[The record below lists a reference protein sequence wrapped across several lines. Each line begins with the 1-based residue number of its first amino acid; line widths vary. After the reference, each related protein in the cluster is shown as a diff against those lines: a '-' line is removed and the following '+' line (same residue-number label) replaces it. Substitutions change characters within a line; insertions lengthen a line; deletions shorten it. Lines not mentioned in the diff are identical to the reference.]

1 MRYRLIIGTLLLM
14 IVSGC
19 NMDAN
24 TTDSQQPTF
33 TPLPNIIPI
42 STESVAA
49 NDPTP
54 VIASCGDI
62 ISDIQAQRAE
72 VSRTLPNGKP
82 FPGKSPQT
90 IENKGK
96 GHKTKDGRIEVMI
109 QFTPDSA
116 PNERN
121 QYINDIGGTSRRQ
134 IDVLNTYV
142 VILNPNSTLESLP
155 ESAIVIQAEIN
166 STAVA
171 TQITPNDPRYAE
183 QWSLSVIGLPQAWEG
198 ISSNA
203 VTIAVIDSGVCSNHP
218 DLQGRI
224 IAGYDF
230 VDEDSDPSDM
240 FGHGCGVAGVI
251 AANSNN
257 SMGIAGT
264 TPSAQ
269 IMPLRVLDASGLGN
283 YADISAAIVHAADNG
298 ANIINMSLA
307 GTNYSQVMADAIAY
321 AVSRGVQI
329 VASAGNHGSDG
340 VFYPAAY
347 PSVVSVGSIDPDLSH
362 SSFSNYGANVDIW
375 APGRDILTTSI
386 NGDYE
391 FMSGTSFASP
401 LVAGIMALAET
412 SNTTLDSADG
422 IAYVYPENG
431 STNCS

>member
-1 MRYRLIIGTLLLM
+1 MRYLFTVGVLLM
-14 IVSGC
+14 IASGC
-19 NMDAN
+19 NMSQ

-42 STESVAA
+42 ATEPVAVNNA
-49 NDPTP
+49 TP
-54 VIASCGDI
+54 VANCDTIV
-62 ISDIQAQRAE
+62 SDIQAQRAE
-72 VSRTLPNGKP
+72 ISRTLPNGKP
-82 FPGKSPQT
+82 FPGKSPRT
-90 IENKGK
+90 IENNGK
-96 GHKTKDGRIEVMI
+96 GHQRQDGRIEVMI

-121 QYINDIGGTSRRQ
+121 QYIHDIGGTSRRK
-134 IDVLNTYV
+134 IDALNTYV
-142 VILNPNSTLESLP
+142 AVLKPNSTLQNLP

-166 STAVA
+166 STAIA
-171 TQITPNDPRYAE
+171 TQINAPNDPRYAE
-183 QWSLSVIGLPQAWEG
+183 QWSLSVIGLPQAWESV
-198 ISSNA
+198 SSNT

-230 VDEDSDPSDM
+230 VDEDSDPSDT
-240 FGHGCGVAGVI
+240 FGHGCGVVGVI

-257 SMGIAGT
+257 NIGIAGT
-264 TPSAQ
+264 TPAAR
-269 IMPLRVLDASGLGN
+269 IMPLRVLDSSGLGN
-283 YADISAAIVHAADNG
+283 YADISAAIVHATDNG
-298 ANIINMSLA
+298 ADIINMSLA

-340 VFYPAAY
+340 IFYPAAY

-362 SSFSNYGANVDIW
+362 SSFSNYGANVDVW
-375 APGRDILTTSI
+375 APGRDILTTAI

-422 IAYVYPENG
+422 IAFIYPDND
-431 STNCS
+431 STDCS